1 MLCGLLGI
9 FLNVG
14 PEELSLKIRH
24 CMRSCFSPRQETSFH
39 LKSRVQESS
48 AESWTSIISSLLPKL
63 SACVRRTRNYSFT
76 LCCHALS
83 SLPEKRPFRYAS
95 STTILSVILSCR
107 TLGRRA
113 RRLWRDAIAPAD
125 ILKRL
130 YSVSARSHM
139 SCVLK
144 LPQSFSPLHTDG
156 AFLEIE

>member
-1 MLCGLLGI
+1 MLGMC
-9 FLNVG
+9 LNVG

-24 CMRSCFSPRQETSFH
+24 CMHSCFSPRQETSFH

-48 AESWTSIISSLLPKL
+48 AECCTWTSMISSLLQKL

-76 LCCHALS
+76 LCCHAWS

-130 YSVSARSHM
+130 YRVSARSHM
-139 SCVLK
+139 SGVLK